1 MPTFYDKLFKPNMK
15 KGVTFVQRSRSN
27 WSPKDRD
34 QSDPI
39 PIKDVENYM
48 IRQFFK
54 TNKKSLTNQR
64 VSKK

>member
-15 KGVTFVQRSRSN
+15 KGVTQRSRSN

-48 IRQFFK
+48 IRQLFK
-54 TNKKSLTNQR
+54 TKKKSLTNQR